1 MESVNRSAKVDV
13 GYGAT
18 PEAALLAVLQC
29 QPAFEPHDA
38 EYPDTKPDFM
48 DVDVKWIDA
57 HDWQAYRSPADAP
70 SHPDRG
76 DGPIVQIKRPYD
88 LPSGD
93 KVRIILSNVWVDVI
107 RPVAGEEKRADVLF
121 RFTIDLDE
129 RQWTGDYRVTGEMD
143 KTWKCER
150 MSTEPK

>member
-1 MESVNRSAKVDV
+1 MESVSQGAKVDV

-18 PEAALLAVLQC
+18 PEAALLAVLQR

-38 EYPDTKPDFM
+38 KYLGAKPDFM
-48 DVDVKWIDA
+48 DLGVKWIDT
-57 HDWQAYRSPADAP
+57 HDWQAYSSPPDSP
-70 SHPDRG
+70 SRPDQG
-76 DGPIVQIKRPYD
+76 DGPVVQLSRPYD

-93 KVRIILSNVWVDVI
+93 KVRIAITNVWVDVI
-107 RPVAGEEKRADVLF
+107 RPVAGEEKRANVRF

-129 RQWTGDYRVTGEMD
+129 RQWTGDYPITGELD

-150 MSTEPK
+150 ISTEPK